1 MTSAALAAL
10 FAWSLWP
17 STSDPRHAP
26 IEQSHAVTDA
36 RVISGVVHD
45 ASGSV
50 IAGASVVVRAPSGV
64 ERPAVSGADGTFSVT
79 VHSSEDMLLI
89 VRAPGF
95 SEVRQTVR
103 QGNDQQRVNVVLVPA
118 TLTETVTV
126 TAVRSEQRAGD
137 VPASITIV
145 DSDSVRQSA
154 AIVADDVLR
163 QVPTFS
169 LFRRTSS
176 LASHPTTQGVSLRGI
191 GPSGVSIEKLAAA
204 TPGMRS
210 TCCSN
215 S

>member
-1 MTSAALAAL
+1 RRVRRRHRVGKDREAHLGRWKPLGDCGEASIMTSAALAAL

-95 SEVRQTVR
+95 S
-103 QGNDQQRVNVVLVPA
+103 
-118 TLTETVTV
+118 
-126 TAVRSEQRAGD
+126 
-137 VPASITIV
+137 
-145 DSDSVRQSA
+145 
-154 AIVADDVLR
+154 
-163 QVPTFS
+163 
-169 LFRRTSS
+169 
-176 LASHPTTQGVSLRGI
+176 
-191 GPSGVSIEKLAAA
+191 
-204 TPGMRS
+204 
-210 TCCSN
+210 
-215 S
+215 